1 MDKIEK
7 LTREQYLTHCI
18 RCLNKDNLTMHPHR
32 RDGLIVG
39 FIFVCTDCEEKVS
52 GKEITVESFD

>member
-7 LTREQYLTHCI
+7 LQVEQYQIYCI
-18 RCLNKDNLTMHPHR
+18 KCMNKINLTMHPHR

-39 FIFVCTDCEEKVS
+39 FVFVCIDCEDSVAN
-52 GKEITVESFD
+52 KEIHLDF

>member
-7 LTREQYLTHCI
+7 LEPEQYQIYCI
-18 RCLNKDNLTMHPHR
+18 RCLNKINLTMHPHR

-39 FIFVCTDCEEKVS
+39 FIYVCIDCEEKVS